1 MGLLAKHGRLCSRR
15 GSRRCPLFR
24 SPFRYGG
31 IWHRNASALN
41 LSVDES
47 GWAWFIPLHGGL
59 TSVGVVRDQAAFNR
73 AVRLHS
79 LTPRGSQSFT
89 SSPTTPLTGFWD
101 ASPTSSSAESSFH
114 RDTSTNPPTCG
125 TPPPSL
131 SSSSLPFS
139 PGGSWSALVGAEQR
153 YLKALD
159 LAPGV
164 KRLLGSE
171 GLMLRGEPESD
182 TVRTASDYSYSASS
196 YAGENFRIVGDAAG
210 AFSYHSAM
218 ILISNPKIFAGVSLH
233 RSILFVRCTPRHDW
247 RPLCC
252 SVDRGFNS
260 RGLFRI

>member
-1 MGLLAKHGRLCSRR
+1 M
-15 GSRRCPLFR
+15 
-24 SPFRYGG
+24 
-31 IWHRNASALN
+31 
-41 LSVDES
+41 
-47 GWAWFIPLHGGL
+47 
-59 TSVGVVRDQAAFNR
+59 RDQAAFNR

-79 LTPRGSQSFT
+79 LTRCGSQSFA
-89 SSPTTPLTGFWD
+89 SPPTTPLTGFWD
-101 ASPTSSSAESSFH
+101 ASPTSSSAESSSH
-114 RDTSTNPPTCG
+114 PDTSTNPPTCG
-125 TPPPSL
+125 TPPSL

-159 LAPGV
+159 LTPGV

-196 YAGENFRIVGDAAG
+196 YAGEKFRIIGDAAG
-210 AFSYHSAM
+210 AFSYYSVM
-218 ILISNPKIFAGVSLH
+218 ILISDPKNFVGASVH

>member
-1 MGLLAKHGRLCSRR
+1 MQC
-15 GSRRCPLFR
+15 
-24 SPFRYGG
+24 
-31 IWHRNASALN
+31 SALN

-47 GWAWFIPLHGGL
+47 GWAWFIPLHDGL

-73 AVRLHS
+73 AARLHS
-79 LTPRGSQSFT
+79 LTRCGSQSFT
-89 SSPTTPLTGFWD
+89 SSPTTPQTGFWD
-101 ASPTSSSAESSFH
+101 ASPTSSLAESSFH
-114 RDTSTNPPTCG
+114 RATSTNPPTCG

-139 PGGSWSALVGAEQR
+139 PGGSWPALVGAEQR

-159 LAPGV
+159 LTPGV

-171 GLMLRGEPESD
+171 GLMLRGDPESD

-196 YAGENFRIVGDAAG
+196 YAGENFRIIGDAAG
-210 AFSYHSAM
+210 AFSYYSAM
-218 ILISNPKIFAGVSLH
+218 ILISNPKNFVGVSLH
-233 RSILFVRCTPRHDW
+233 RSILFVWCTPCHDW

-260 RGLFRI
+260 GGLFRI